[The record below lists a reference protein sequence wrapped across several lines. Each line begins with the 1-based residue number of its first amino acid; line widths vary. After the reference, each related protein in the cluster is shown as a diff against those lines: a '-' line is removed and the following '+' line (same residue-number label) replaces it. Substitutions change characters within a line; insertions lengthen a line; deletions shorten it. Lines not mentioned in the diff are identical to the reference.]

1 MAFNS
6 KLFLIIFNFL
16 ILLVYDRSL
25 TRMFVCIPIILSLGD
40 SRKEKGWVY
49 PIILFYMLLK
59 IP

>member
-1 MAFNS
+1 M
-6 KLFLIIFNFL
+6 I
-16 ILLVYDRSL
+16 L

-40 SRKEKGWVY
+40 GRKEKGWVY